1 MYYNSKEDFA
11 VKLLTKSEDEVIIS
25 KGNSQN
31 TFAQIYGEIQNASE
45 NYAGNKVFSE
55 MDRLRIPNI
64 DFNQKEE
71 FTELENEPFL
81 FSDGEEYEIEKAVQT
96 IKFSLDEKG
105 GKIKSEAGMMAK
117 NTSILAPGG
126 PREFIV
132 DDTFCIFLKERNKDL
147 PYFAAKISD
156 ISQVQSEAKK

>member
-1 MYYNSKEDFA
+1 M
-11 VKLLTKSEDEVIIS
+11 
-25 KGNSQN
+25 
-31 TFAQIYGEIQNASE
+31 
-45 NYAGNKVFSE
+45 FSE
-55 MDRLRIPNI
+55 MDRLQIPNI

-71 FTELENEPFL
+71 FTELENKTFL

-117 NTSILAPGG
+117 NTAILAPGG

-156 ISQVQSEAKK
+156 ISQVQSDVKK